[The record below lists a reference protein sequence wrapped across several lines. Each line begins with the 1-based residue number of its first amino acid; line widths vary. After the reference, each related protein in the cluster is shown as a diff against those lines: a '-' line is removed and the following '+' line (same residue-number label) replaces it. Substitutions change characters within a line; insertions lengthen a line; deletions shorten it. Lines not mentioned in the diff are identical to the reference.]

1 MAIFQTNIKGYESP
15 EMEEEELILMEVG
28 KEYPE
33 CLIGSG
39 GEGGTVNEGEK
50 ASERK
55 LIEV

>member
-1 MAIFQTNIKGYESP
+1 
-15 EMEEEELILMEVG
+15 MEEEEPILMEVG